1 MGKLYVNY
9 FSIKLFLKSKN
20 NNNNKKNTQYQK
32 KKKIKPMGEPL
43 YYIIA
48 LVGWEPAVN
57 SRHSFWWT
65 SSPCVE

>member
-20 NNNNKKNTQYQK
+20 NNNKKKTPSTKK

-48 LVGWEPAVN
+48 LVG
-57 SRHSFWWT
+57 
-65 SSPCVE
+65 

>member
-9 FSIKLFLKSKN
+9 FSIKLFLKIK
-20 NNNNKKNTQYQK
+20 KKKKKPTTIKNTQYKK

-48 LVGWEPAVN
+48 LVG
-57 SRHSFWWT
+57 
-65 SSPCVE
+65 

>member
-48 LVGWEPAVN
+48 LVG
-57 SRHSFWWT
+57 
-65 SSPCVE
+65 